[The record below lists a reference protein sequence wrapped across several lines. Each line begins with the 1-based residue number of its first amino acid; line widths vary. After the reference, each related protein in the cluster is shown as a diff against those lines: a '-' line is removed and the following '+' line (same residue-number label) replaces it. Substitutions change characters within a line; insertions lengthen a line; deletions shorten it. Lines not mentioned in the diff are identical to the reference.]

1 MFLLRRFPAA
11 EARSRIVSLR
21 KLYRKFLAENK
32 RDARGMRLLQTWLS
46 SDQRAQFH
54 HSGHFDVVG
63 CDTGR
68 RYRIYHG
75 IGPPNVYEIDDAGHR
90 KVGLCFEPVGS
101 LVAGDVILAQKIALE
116 TDERSALVVANRFSP
131 NRELRR
137 MRSL

>member
-46 SDQRAQFH
+46 SDQRAQFD
-54 HSGHFDVVG
+54 HSSHFDVVG

-90 KVGLCFEPVGS
+90 KVGLCFEPVGN